1 MKVRKP
7 HTKKYDAVIIGS
19 GSNGIAAAIHLQ
31 QQGLNTVIYEKS
43 SIPGGATK
51 TAEITLPGFKHD
63 IGSTVLPMAY
73 SSPFFQELPLEKY
86 GLKWIYP
93 EIPFSQTLENGKA
106 VACYKSIEKTA
117 TQLGTDKDR
126 YSDFMKP
133 LVENWDDIG
142 EDVLG
147 PLGIPSHPIKFLKFG
162 LKAFPSA
169 KFLANSLFKEDD
181 AKALFYGAAAHS
193 TLPLTNL
200 FSSSFG
206 VVLGLMAHLNG
217 WPFPKQGAGKLIEVL
232 LDYYKDIGG
241 ELVLNAPIK
250 EVSELPETKI
260 QIYDLTPKQ
269 LVQIEN
275 LDLSSSYRKRL
286 ENYKYG
292 AGVFKIDWAL
302 DGAIPF
308 TSDKCRRSGTIHIG
322 FSPEEMEKS
331 EQLTAEGKISEQPY
345 VLLVQPSVFDKTRA
359 PEGKH
364 TAWAYCHVPNG
375 SEEDCTR
382 IIENQI
388 EKAAPGFKNL
398 ILAKSTMNTKELE
411 VFNPNLV
418 GGDINGGRQDITQLF
433 TRPVAK
439 ISPYKTS
446 NDQVYLCSSSTPPG
460 GGVHGMGGY
469 NAAKQVIK
477 DHFS

>member
-1 MKVRKP
+1 MEVKKP
-7 HTKKYDAVIIGS
+7 YLKKYDAVIIGS
-19 GSNGIAAAIHLQ
+19 GSNGIAAVIHLQ

-86 GLKWIYP
+86 GLTWIYP

-117 TQLGTDKDR
+117 TQLGTDKGR

-269 LVQIEN
+269 LLQMKD

-302 DGAIPF
+302 DGPIPF

-322 FSPEEMEKS
+322 FSPGEMEKS

>member
-1 MKVRKP
+1 MEDSKP
-7 HTKKYDAVIIGS
+7 HLKKYDAVITGS

-31 QQGLNTVIYEKS
+31 QQGLSTVIYEKS
-43 SIPGGATK
+43 SFPGGATK

-73 SSPFFQELPLEKY
+73 SSPLFQQLPLEKY
-86 GLKWIYP
+86 GLEWIYP

-106 VACYKSIEKTA
+106 VACYKGIEKTA
-117 TQLGTDKDR
+117 AQLGTDKDR

-206 VVLGLMAHLNG
+206 IVLGLMAHLNG
-217 WPFPKQGAGKLIEVL
+217 WPFPKQGAGKLIEAL

-241 ELVLNAPIK
+241 EMFLNAPIK
-250 EVSELPETKI
+250 KVSELPETKI

-269 LVQIEN
+269 LLQMQD

-302 DGAIPF
+302 DGPIPF

-322 FSPEEMEKS
+322 FSPEEIEKS
-331 EQLTAEGKISEQPY
+331 EQLTAEGKISQQPY

-477 DHFS
+477 DHFR

>member
-1 MKVRKP
+1 MEVKKP
-7 HTKKYDAVIIGS
+7 HSKKYDAVIIGS

-73 SSPFFQELPLEKY
+73 SSPFFQQLPLEKY
-86 GLKWIYP
+86 GLEWIDP

-106 VACYKSIEKTA
+106 VACYRSIEKTA
-117 TQLGTDKDR
+117 AQLGKDKAR
-126 YSDFMKP
+126 YINFMKP

-169 KFLANSLFKEDD
+169 KFLANSLFKEED

-206 VVLGLMAHLNG
+206 IVLGLMAHLNG

-269 LVQIEN
+269 LLQIQD

-286 ENYKYG
+286 EKYKYG

-302 DGAIPF
+302 DGPIPF

-359 PEGKH
+359 PEGNH

-398 ILAKSTMNTKELE
+398 ILAKSTMDTKELE

-446 NDQVYLCSSSTPPG
+446 NDNVYLCSSSTPPG

>member
-19 GSNGIAAAIHLQ
+19 GPNGIAAAIHLQ

-73 SSPFFQELPLEKY
+73 SSPFFQQLPLEKY
-86 GLKWIYP
+86 GLEWIYP

-117 TQLGTDKDR
+117 AQLGADKDR

-169 KFLANSLFKEDD
+169 KFLANSLFKEDE

-206 VVLGLMAHLNG
+206 MVLGLMAHLNG
-217 WPFPKQGAGKLIEVL
+217 WPFPKQGAGKLIEAL

-241 ELVLNAPIK
+241 ELFLNAPIK

-269 LVQIEN
+269 LLQIEN

-302 DGAIPF
+302 DGPIPF

>member
-1 MKVRKP
+1 MEDSKP
-7 HTKKYDAVIIGS
+7 HLKKYDAAIIGS
-19 GSNGIAAAIHLQ
+19 GPNGIATAIYLQ
-31 QQGLNTVIYEKS
+31 KKGLSTIIYEKS
-43 SIPGGATK
+43 SVPGGAVK
-51 TAEITLPGFKHD
+51 TAEITLPSFKHD
-63 IGSTVLPMAY
+63 TGATVLPMAY
-73 SSPFFQELPLEKY
+73 SSPFFQQLPLEKY
-86 GLKWIYP
+86 GLEWIYP
-93 EIPFSQTLENGKA
+93 EIPFSQTLENGRA
-106 VACYKSIEKTA
+106 LACYKSIEKTA
-117 TQLGTDKDR
+117 AQLGRDKES
-126 YSDFMKP
+126 YIHFMKP
-133 LVENWDDIG
+133 LVENWNDIR

-169 KFLANSLFKEDD
+169 KFLTNTLFKEKE

-206 VVLGLMAHLNG
+206 IVLGLMAHLNG
-217 WPFPKQGAGKLIEVL
+217 WPFPKHGAGALIKAL
-232 LDYYKDIGG
+232 LDYYKDLGG
-241 ELVLNAPIK
+241 ELVLNTPINK
-250 EVSELPETKI
+250 VPELPKNKV
-260 QIYDLTPKQ
+260 QIYDLTPRQ
-269 LVQIEN
+269 ILQIED
-275 LDLSSSYRKRL
+275 LDLSSDYRKRL
-286 ENYKYG
+286 GNYKYG

-302 DGAIPF
+302 DGPIPF
-308 TSDKCRRSGTIHIG
+308 INDKCRRSGTVHIG
-322 FSPEEMEKS
+322 FSPEEIEKS

-345 VLLVQPSVFDKTRA
+345 VLLVQSSVFDKTRA
-359 PEGKH
+359 PEEKH
-364 TAWAYCHVPNG
+364 TAWAYCHVPNA

-446 NDQVYLCSSSTPPG
+446 NDHVYLCSSSTPPG